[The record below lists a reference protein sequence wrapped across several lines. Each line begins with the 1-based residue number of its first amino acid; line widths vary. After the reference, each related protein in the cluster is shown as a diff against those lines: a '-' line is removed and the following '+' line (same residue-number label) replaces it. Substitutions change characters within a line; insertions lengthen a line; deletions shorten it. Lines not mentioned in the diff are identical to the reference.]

1 MKAMEPNV
9 PLKKLVADVLASRGL
24 PGTVEI
30 YPNKPLALR
39 QELGERVKFIVD
51 YHGVGDARIVVDEWE
66 ISCGTVGARV
76 EDALADQLERAMER
90 RLAS

>member
-1 MKAMEPNV
+1 MIAMEPNV
-9 PLKKLVADVLASRGL
+9 PLKKLVADALASRGL

-39 QELGERVKFIVD
+39 QELGERVKFVVD
-51 YHGVGDARIVVDEWE
+51 YHGVGDARIVVDDWE

-76 EDALADQLERAMER
+76 EDALADKLEHAMER
-90 RLAS
+90 RLAA